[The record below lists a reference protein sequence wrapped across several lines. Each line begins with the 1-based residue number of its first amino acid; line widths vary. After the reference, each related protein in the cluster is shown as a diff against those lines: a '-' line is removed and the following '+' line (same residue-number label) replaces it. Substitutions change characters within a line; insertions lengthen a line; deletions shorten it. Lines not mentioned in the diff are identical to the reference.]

1 MTAHIEIVP
10 AVVDRIKQTMV
21 GLKCSA
27 PPHFTRFFRD
37 HAGVKPS
44 EFRRVA
50 RLGSDAPAPGA

>member
-10 AVVDRIKQTMV
+10 AVVDRIKQPMV
-21 GLKCSA
+21 GLEMQRA
-27 PPHFTRFFRD
+27 AAFHPLLRD

-50 RLGSDAPAPGA
+50 RLGSDGPALGA